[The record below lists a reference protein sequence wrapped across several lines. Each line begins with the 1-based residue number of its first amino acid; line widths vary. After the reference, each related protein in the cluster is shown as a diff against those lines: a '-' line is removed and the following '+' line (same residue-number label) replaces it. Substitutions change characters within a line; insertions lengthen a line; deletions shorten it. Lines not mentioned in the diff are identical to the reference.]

1 MQVGD
6 RVKSKWGENLYGLIV
21 EIGEAPSADAEVTPS
36 EIVSIVVLWDDA
48 IISRRPD
55 ILLEVVS

>member
-1 MQVGD
+1 MKVGD
-6 RVKSKWGENLYGLIV
+6 RVKSKWGEDLYGLIV
-21 EIGEAPSADAEVTPS
+21 EIGSSPSLDAEVNPS

-55 ILLEVVS
+55 VLLEVVS